1 MEIAKQIAAG
11 QDLFEVGKHIT
22 FTEERA
28 DDAEK
33 ELTAVLI
40 LQMLGKHI
48 GDELD
53 CVVTG
58 LTGFGV
64 FAQSQKYGI
73 EGLIKLED
81 LGPDHWRFNKLAQ
94 CIIGERSGEA
104 IRLGLP
110 MRVYIASVDIPSR
123 RLNVVPVEPLGGGKT
138 QPNTRTR
145 KAEHKAVRKGR
156 NIKGEKARRRSKRRT

>member
-1 MEIAKQIAAG
+1 VAKQIAAG
-11 QDLFEVGKHIT
+11 QDLFDVGKHIT

-33 ELTAVLI
+33 ELTEVLI
-40 LQMLGKHI
+40 LQMLSQHI
-48 GDELD
+48 GDELE

-64 FAQSQKYGI
+64 FAQSEKYGI

-94 CIIGERSGEA
+94 CIVGERSGEA
-104 IRLGLP
+104 VHLGRP
-110 MRVYIASVDIPSR
+110 MRVSIASVDVPSR
-123 RLNVVPVEPLGGGKT
+123 RLNVIPVEPLGGGKV
-138 QPNTRTR
+138 PPHGRIR
-145 KAEHKAVRKGR
+145 KAEHKAMRKGKSS
-156 NIKGEKARRRSKRRT
+156 KGRKAGRRSERRT

>member
-1 MEIAKQIAAG
+1 MG
-11 QDLFEVGKHIT
+11 NHIT

-33 ELTAVLI
+33 ELKEVLI
-40 LQMLGKHI
+40 LQMLSKHI
-48 GDELD
+48 GDELA

-81 LGPDHWRFNKLAQ
+81 LGPDHWRFNKPAQ
-94 CIIGERSGEA
+94 CMIGERSGETVH
-104 IRLGLP
+104 LGRP
-110 MRVYIASVDIPSR
+110 MHVSIASVDVPSR

-138 QPNTRTR
+138 APHMHAHKAER
-145 KAEHKAVRKGR
+145 KAERKG
-156 NIKGEKARRRSKRRT
+156 KGGKGRKSGGRSRRRT